1 MSVQV
6 PLLLILQLYH
16 NTRLCRSIFAKKE
29 HQTQITAQQVSVIDL
44 NALWPP
50 PIIQHRRKKKK
61 ATSIFLG
68 QLDFRRTVPFSLC
81 FCRFLPSAWTLTLT
95 LLHCLSVCFVFL
107 LGVTIVVWTP
117 PHTQTPC
124 LPSLALGA
132 SVSVY
137 KTTQNPS
144 QSRAVAVFTPRL
156 PVSGYCNTANGANY
170 CQHCAAIHLFS

>member
-1 MSVQV
+1 MKPEISVQV

-50 PIIQHRRKKKK
+50 PIIQHRRKKESHLDIFGLVGLPQNSSLYSLFLSLSSFSMDPDFNF
-61 ATSIFLG
+61 TSLP
-68 QLDFRRTVPFSLC
+68 QCL
-81 FCRFLPSAWTLTLT
+81 FC
-95 LLHCLSVCFVFL
+95 FL
-107 LGVTIVVWTP
+107 LGVTIFVWTA

-137 KTTQNPS
+137 KNNVESESEPGCRSVHSPPPCQ
-144 QSRAVAVFTPRL
+144 RL
-156 PVSGYCNTANGANY
+156 
-170 CQHCAAIHLFS
+170 L